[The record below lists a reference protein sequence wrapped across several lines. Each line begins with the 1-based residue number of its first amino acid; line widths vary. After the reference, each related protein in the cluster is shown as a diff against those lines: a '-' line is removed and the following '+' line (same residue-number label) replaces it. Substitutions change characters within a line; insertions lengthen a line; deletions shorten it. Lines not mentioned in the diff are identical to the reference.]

1 MHEKTIEQLFY
12 GQLCPS
18 NSSTYKTEVYIKAS
32 RNIDKLNGL
41 LVSKLNEEQKKLLDD
56 LLESK
61 DAMTDEMVLGAF
73 KDGFKIGM
81 GLAAEGLSSNNMN
94 EA

>member
-1 MHEKTIEQLFY
+1 MQDKAIEQLFY
-12 GQLCPS
+12 GQLCPN
-18 NSSTYKTEVYIKAS
+18 NSSSYKTEVYIRAS
-32 RNIDKLNGL
+32 RNIDKLSGL
-41 LVSKLNEEQKKLLDD
+41 LVNKLNEEQKKLLDE

-81 GLAAEGLSSNNMN
+81 GLTAEGLSSKNRD